1 MNTKFSWK
9 TLVGLI
15 ILTVSLV
22 VGKIVNVPWVDTLTI
37 IGIIIGSVTGI
48 WDILKKDKIQG
59 PKGWIFIIGLV
70 AGVTF
75 LAVGGNDESA
85 INLITGAII
94 LIIDFIFGKIILNKE
109 KIPVTTVKLE
119 DIPEAVP
126 KVEENKV
133 EETKREDITEK
144 TPEVKS
150 TTEAP
155 KETPTNTPTEAPKAK
170 KTKKKKSTKKTS

>member
-15 ILTVSLV
+15 LLTVSLV
-22 VGKIVNVPWVDTLTI
+22 VGKIVNVPWVDTTAI
-37 IGIIIGSVTGI
+37 IGIIIGAVTGV

-59 PKGWIFIIGLV
+59 PKGWIFVIGLV

-75 LAVGGNDESA
+75 LATGGNDENT
-85 INLITGAII
+85 INLIVGAII
-94 LIIDFIFGKIILNKE
+94 IIIDFIFGKLVLNKE
-109 KIPVTTVKLE
+109 KILENTVALE
-119 DIPEAVP
+119 ELPEAVP
-126 KVEENKV
+126 KVEE
-133 EETKREDITEK
+133 TKGEVITEK

-150 TTEAP
+150 NTDAP
-155 KETPTNTPTEAPKAK
+155 KETPTEAPKAK